1 MLNKQLWEMRFSM
14 SLARAA
20 ILELERLDLHDF
32 EQGQKFMRIAK
43 QLQLPERNSLK
54 KYWEKRVEAL
64 T

>member
-1 MLNKQLWEMRFSM
+1 M
-14 SLARAA
+14 SLAKAA

-32 EQGQKFMRIAK
+32 EQGQKFMRIAR

-54 KYWEKRVEAL
+54 KYWKKRVEAL

>member
-1 MLNKQLWEMRFSM
+1 M
-14 SLARAA
+14 SLARAS
-20 ILELERLDLHDF
+20 ILELERLNLHDF

-43 QLQLPERNSLK
+43 QLQLPEKISLI

>member
-1 MLNKQLWEMRFSM
+1 M

-32 EQGQKFMRIAK
+32 EQGQKFMRITR

>member
-43 QLQLPERNSLK
+43 QLQLPEKISLI

>member
-1 MLNKQLWEMRFSM
+1 MSLEKSWEMRFSM

-32 EQGQKFMRIAK
+32 EQGQKFMRISR

>member
-1 MLNKQLWEMRFSM
+1 MGI
-14 SLARAA
+14 ATAA
-20 ILELERLDLHDF
+20 IREWERLDLHNF
-32 EQGQKFMRIAK
+32 EQGQKFMRIAR